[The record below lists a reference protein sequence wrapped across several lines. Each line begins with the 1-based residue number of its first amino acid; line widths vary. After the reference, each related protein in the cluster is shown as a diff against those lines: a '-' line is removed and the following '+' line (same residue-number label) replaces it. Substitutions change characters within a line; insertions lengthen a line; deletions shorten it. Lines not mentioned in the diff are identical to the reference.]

1 MLKVG
6 SIKQYVFIRV
16 TLLALLMSVSLSY
29 FGTQL
34 FLKGINGTRTS
45 HMILAANSMSG
56 EETGSKEIAGFIVSS
71 SWEHVPNHVK
81 NIFSK
86 KPDKSHTVQIHYEN
100 WWYFAPP
107 EKIYSLVFIFNE
119 FGNPIYVSYYKDFS
133 NYLSSLF
140 IIFQFKDPMVQMALG
155 GIVLVGLFIIILFFT
170 FRKLAHPAASFYRW
184 VDQLDLETV
193 KKTTPNFYYQ
203 ELILLSQMI
212 QKNMEQVGMALDR
225 EKEFLAFASHEL
237 RTPLTSLI
245 SDAALLDK
253 INSIPSS
260 KEREVRERID
270 RSCLS
275 MKHITETLLWLN
287 RSHTETLESSEVD
300 LKALTQQIIRDL
312 KHLIAD
318 KEVTLSITTL
328 ADKQKLPEAAALIV
342 IGNIIRNALQH
353 THHGCVDIIQSH
365 SQVQVINPIQQ
376 LSGNHGTG
384 FGLGLKLI
392 QKICNSFNWQVILIK
407 TDKLY
412 DLTIKF
418 NAEQALK
425 Y

>member
-1 MLKVG
+1 MFKVR
-6 SIKQYVFIRV
+6 SIKRYVFIRV
-16 TLLALLMSVSLSY
+16 TLLALFMSISLSY

-34 FLKGINGTRTS
+34 FLKGINGTRAS
-45 HMILAANSMSG
+45 HMILAANSMA
-56 EETGSKEIAGFIVSS
+56 ENEIGSKDIAGFIVSS
-71 SWEHVPNHVK
+71 GWEYVPNHIK
-81 NIFSK
+81 HIFNK
-86 KPDKSHTVQIHYEN
+86 KPDKPLNVQLHYEN

-107 EKIYSLVFIFNE
+107 EKIYSLVLVINQ
-119 FGNPIYVSYYKDFS
+119 FGDPIYISYYKDFS
-133 NYLSSLF
+133 KHLSSLF
-140 IIFQFKDPMVQMALG
+140 IIFQLNDPMVQMALG
-155 GIVLVGLFIIILFFT
+155 GFVLVAFFIIVLFFT
-170 FRKLAHPAASFYRW
+170 FRFLTQPAASFYQW

-193 KKTTPNFYYQ
+193 KQPTPNFHYQ
-203 ELILLSQMI
+203 ELILLSQI
-212 QKNMEQVGMALDR
+212 IKKNMKHMGMALDR

-237 RTPLTSLI
+237 RTPMTSLM

-253 INSIPSS
+253 INSMPSS

-287 RSHTETLESSEVD
+287 RSHTETLACSEVD
-300 LKALTQQIIRDL
+300 LEALTHQIISNL
-312 KHLIAD
+312 KYLIAD
-318 KEVTLSITTL
+318 KEVKLSITTL

-342 IGNIIRNALQH
+342 IGNLIRNAFQH
-353 THHGCVDIIQSH
+353 THYGCIDIIQAH

-376 LSGNHGTG
+376 FSNTQGAG

-392 QKICNSFNWQVILIK
+392 QKIGNSFNWQVILIK

-418 NAEQALK
+418 NAE
-425 Y
+425 